1 MGGLFMSMD
10 VLLWK
15 FGTATD
21 ASQTAVVLKL

>member
-1 MGGLFMSMD
+1 MGGLFMGMD